1 MSTELIGNWGWSLVA
16 DAGLQALYAALV
28 AAAVGGICKL
38 LPRAH
43 PALRSALWSLVFVRL
58 VLPVDFGLPFSL
70 RQLAA
75 RWWPQVEPLAGF
87 GAAEHGPAASTVLA
101 GSESAVVSTAG
112 GSLLALWP
120 LALLA
125 TWLAGACL
133 FALGRAGRRRRFR
146 RMVRTAP
153 EVTSPRLVAVVERW
167 RRRFGV
173 RRRVRLVAVAER
185 VPPFT
190 LGLVRPAIALP
201 LALVARGEAATLD
214 AVIGHEMAHVARWD
228 DLRLRAT
235 EWLLAAWFF
244 HPAAW
249 LAATKLAEERE
260 RRADEA
266 VLGDGA
272 LSARAYATALLAVLR
287 LELPTPGADRVSR
300 SVPAFTH
307 PKRRIA
313 LRIQTILAARH
324 RRRPLTTALVT
335 LAAAALLLPL
345 APAGSAPAADAQV
358 AMDAAL
364 PSGIAT
370 PQAAEAAPPRLANPL
385 PDRRVTSAFGPR
397 EDPFGEGKHH
407 DGVDV
412 HAESGDLVR
421 AARDG
426 RVTVATESYAGGER
440 YGTVVLVD
448 HGDGLETFYAHL
460 ESLRVEPGQEVKG
473 GAPLGVAGNSG
484 QTTGPHLHF
493 EVWVHG
499 EPVDPG
505 ELVEGW

>member
-1 MSTELIGNWGWSLVA
+1 MSTELIGRWGWSLVA

-28 AAAVGGICKL
+28 AAAVWGICKL

-43 PALRSALWSLVFVRL
+43 PALRSALWSLVLLRL
-58 VLPVDFGLPFSL
+58 VLPVDFGLPFSV

-75 RWWPQVEPLAGF
+75 PWWPQVEPLSGF
-87 GAAEHGPAASTVLA
+87 GAADHGTSASLLFASGAGTATPAWT
-101 GSESAVVSTAG
+101 
-112 GSLLALWP
+112 GSLLTLWP

-125 TWLAGACL
+125 AWAAGALL
-133 FALGRAGRRRRFR
+133 FALGRARRRRRFR

-214 AVIGHEMAHVARWD
+214 AVVGHEMAHVARWD

-272 LSARAYATALLAVLR
+272 LSARAYATALVAVLR

-307 PKRRIA
+307 PQRRIA

-324 RRRPLTTALVT
+324 RRRPFVTALVT

-345 APAGSAPAADAQV
+345 APAGSAPVADAQV

-364 PSGIAT
+364 PDGVAA
-370 PQAAEAAPPRLANPL
+370 PQAAEAEPSRLANPL
-385 PDRRVTSAFGPR
+385 PDRRVTSSFGPR
-397 EDPFGEGKHH
+397 EDPFGKGKHH

-412 HAESGDLVR
+412 HAENGDLVR
-421 AARDG
+421 SAKDG
-426 RVTVATESYAGGER
+426 RVTVATRSYAGGER

-493 EVWVHG
+493 EVWVDG
-499 EPVDPG
+499 EAVDPG